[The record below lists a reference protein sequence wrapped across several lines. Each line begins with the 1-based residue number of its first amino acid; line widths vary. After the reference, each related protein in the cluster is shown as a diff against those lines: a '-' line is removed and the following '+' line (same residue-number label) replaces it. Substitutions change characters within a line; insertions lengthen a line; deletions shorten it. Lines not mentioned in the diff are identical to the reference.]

1 MIPGRCT
8 MEQSNLKEVEEWM
21 ECFAN
26 QWHWCST
33 KEEIK
38 LAILWAASG
47 RVCAFFGGDF

>member
-8 MEQSNLKEVEEWM
+8 MEQSNLKKVEEWM

-38 LAILWAASG
+38 LAILCEYYRQHASWY
-47 RVCAFFGGDF
+47 R